1 MLKVAALRISLKEGT
16 SCLLGRVAVLLCLCS
31 TSFESPVAHWE
42 VHLRLGLELLLLFF
56 LLSAF
61 LDDSRTADEEFSL
74 VWSVLG

>member
-1 MLKVAALRISLKEGT
+1 M
-16 SCLLGRVAVLLCLCS
+16 LGRLAILLYLRS
-31 TSFESPVAHWE
+31 TGFKSPVAHWE